1 MKKDTGIV
9 LSQTRLA
16 DGIYSMW
23 IDTEIASE
31 ARPGQFAAIF
41 PSAGNTLLQRPISIC
56 EVSGDKSAIRIVYR
70 VVGKGTNE
78 FSSYTEGT
86 KVELLGP
93 CGNGFD
99 TEALAEGKSALLIGG
114 GIGVPPMLELGKTLK
129 KQGKNFKFVLGYRNS
144 ELFLYDD
151 FVRCAGKE
159 NVIIATDDGS
169 VGTHGTVVSAIN
181 EQNVAGDIIFSC
193 GPMPMLRAL
202 KVFSE
207 EKNMTAYISLEERM
221 ACGVGA
227 CLGCVCKTVNKD
239 HHSHVNNARVCVEGP
254 VFDAKE
260 VEI

>member
-1 MKKDTGIV
+1 MKKDTGNV
-9 LSQTRLA
+9 LSQTKLA
-16 DGIYSMW
+16 EGIYSMW
-23 IDTEIASE
+23 IETDIAVE
-31 ARPGQFAAIF
+31 ACPGQFAAIY
-41 PSAGNTLLQRPISIC
+41 PADSSTLLQRPISIC
-56 EVSGDKSAIRIVYR
+56 EVNDDRTAIRIVYR
-70 VVGKGTNE
+70 VAGKGTGE
-78 FSSYTEGT
+78 FSEYIEGD

-99 TEALAEGKSALLIGG
+99 CEALPEDQSAILIGG
-114 GIGVPPMLELGKTLK
+114 GIGVPPMLELGKALK
-129 KQGKNFKFVLGYRNS
+129 KQGKSFKFVLGYRNS

-151 FVRCAGKE
+151 FVKCAGEE

-169 VGTHGTVVSAIN
+169 AGTHGTVVDAIN
-181 EQNVAGDIIFSC
+181 DREVAGSVIYSC

-202 KVFSE
+202 KAYAE
-207 EKNMTAYISLEERM
+207 EKNITAYISLEERM

-239 HHSHVNNARVCVEGP
+239 AHSHVNNARVCVEGP